1 MTRAVHAIAFIDLFM
16 YTVYPPNSYPAP
28 LMTAV
33 TLDVA
38 VVVVVVV
45 VAVVVVASAAVA
57 AVSAGPLL
65 PPALS

>member
-38 VVVVVVV
+38 VVVV
-45 VAVVVVASAAVA
+45 ASAAVVA
-57 AVSAGPLL
+57 AVSAGPLP